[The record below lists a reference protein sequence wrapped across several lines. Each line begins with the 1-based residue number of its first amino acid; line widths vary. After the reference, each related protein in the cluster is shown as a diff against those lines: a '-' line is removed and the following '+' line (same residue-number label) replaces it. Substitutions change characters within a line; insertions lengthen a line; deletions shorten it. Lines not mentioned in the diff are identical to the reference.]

1 MGPMVLPYV
10 DTVPSNVHLAQ
21 ARLMV
26 WTEASAAQREAGS
39 LFLEKLQALEVD
51 QRNNIERYNIF
62 RAEMQALR
70 HDIRMSLV
78 SGLSSSSRKRP
89 RPCEMTAEGEMLRFE
104 GMLGESLDL
113 ELALNVVD
121 GGGLLDSHE
130 ATVALYALQR
140 TQEVLRDTRM
150 RIEEVNAMR
159 CWEQRSCAK
168 TVAEQNELT
177 KKRINKIRALEGI
190 LHRDGV
196 DRRSKVLDSLE

>member
-104 GMLGESLDL
+104 GMLGES
-113 ELALNVVD
+113 
-121 GGGLLDSHE
+121 S
-130 ATVALYALQR
+130 T
-140 TQEVLRDTRM
+140 
-150 RIEEVNAMR
+150 
-159 CWEQRSCAK
+159 WS
-168 TVAEQNELT
+168 
-177 KKRINKIRALEGI
+177 
-190 LHRDGV
+190 
-196 DRRSKVLDSLE
+196 SL